1 VKIKKPFETMKLM
14 LYFLIKEYFNK
25 SNKQW
30 LGATLLLTLINIS
43 PVTANASKQNT
54 DEIRISIK
62 LAKTE
67 LSSAIRTLEERCR
80 CSINYNPA
88 IFKTGQQISIEVKDM
103 PLSMVLKRFLEG
115 TGVAYKINDPKTVL
129 LYKIP
134 EPVKPGK
141 ISGRVM
147 DEKGEALPGAG
158 IKIIDLDRS
167 VSSGVDGS
175 FSINADPGT
184 YTVEVS
190 YISYQTKRI
199 TGVIVKSGQNI
210 TLNISMK
217 PASATLNG
225 VVVTA
230 DYKKTSV
237 EGLLTRQ
244 KNASEMTNGIS
255 AEQIGR
261 TPDKHIG
268 ESLNRISGVSTM
280 DNKFVVVRGITA
292 RYNAA
297 VLDGTALPSTE
308 AQNRSFSFD
317 MIPSNL
323 VDNVVVSKTITP
335 DMNTSFGGGLIQIN
349 TKDMPTENFMS
360 FTIGTSYNDQTTGK
374 PFYSHERGKYDF
386 LGFDDGRRSAPD
398 NLLITNRAV
407 RGPGTIGGFETLT
420 EMEYK
425 ERVSEQSK
433 RFKHDNFTLYQ
444 APAMPNQNYQFTMG
458 RLMSLNADKQYK
470 IGFTGALSYRNTQSN
485 LAFDDYHRG
494 KWAYEYNNNGNSYS
508 FNTTWGALLNMG
520 LQLGQHRF
528 SLRNTYTRVFDNDL
542 VRTAGFSTDQTD
554 EITSRPPTIREND
567 DPTFTSLM
575 QNKLM
580 GQHQLGKVKL
590 EWDAAR
596 TAIKREEKAITTAEQ
611 LPQFIDG
618 NFLYLYYPGVYS
630 EPKAAPLS
638 SQYSNNNES
647 HYTWN
652 VSGTLPFNIAGLRNT
667 LKAGFYGNRKKGGFD
682 WKIVPFTSSSAQ
694 MDPKL
699 AFISIADMQKPE
711 NMRVDGYGFQMWFN
725 DKYSGKSRNDA
736 GYLMLDNRLGETLR
750 LVWGVCGDY
759 YKYTAGDNPLLP
771 GTPSVFELKHEPAFR
786 WLPSANL
793 TYSVTPKINIRA
805 SWSIA
810 VVRPELMDNT
820 QFYRYS
826 PYLDGM
832 IHNVGITSTKITS
845 YDVRA
850 EWFPSLGETFSVS
863 GFYKNFDKP
872 VELSQAASANLYYVI
887 SNSEWAKVYGL
898 EFEMRKNLDFIAD
911 KKWLSDLTLFGNAT
925 LQRSQ
930 VEAKFDPLVAKEDKI
945 ISKLKRPMSGQTP
958 YLVNLGL
965 QYQATR
971 FGFNAVYNKTGR
983 KTYIVAAEAGL
994 IDYEMPRSQTD
1005 VQLSYKWIKNK
1016 ILVKLNGGN
1025 LFNEASSF
1033 YKNNPDPIEFKK
1045 EGYKAGTSEKYEP
1058 GEQKTFTRRFGRTF
1072 SLQLNYNF

>member
-1 VKIKKPFETMKLM
+1 MKLM

-25 SNKQW
+25 INIQC
-30 LGATLLLTLINIS
+30 AIIALLLAS
-43 PVTANASKQNT
+43 FCSYNASANPTRQNI
-54 DEIRISIK
+54 DEIRISLK
-62 LAKTE
+62 LTNTD
-67 LSSAIRTLEERCR
+67 LTRGIGILEEKAGCA
-80 CSINYNPA
+80 INYNPA
-88 IFKTGQQISIEVKDM
+88 IFKSGLQISIDTKEM
-103 PLSMVLKRFLEG
+103 PLGIVLKKMLEG
-115 TGVAYKINDPKTVL
+115 TGVAYKINDPKTIL
-129 LYKIP
+129 LYKVP

-141 ISGRVM
+141 ISGRIM

-158 IKIIDLDRS
+158 IKIIGLERS

-184 YTVEVS
+184 YTVEIS
-190 YISYQTKRI
+190 YVSYQTKRI
-199 TGVIVKSGQNI
+199 TGVIVKSGQNMS
-210 TLNISMK
+210 LNISMK
-217 PASATLNG
+217 PSSATLNG
-225 VVVTA
+225 VMVTA

-268 ESLNRISGVSTM
+268 ESLKRISGVSTM

-308 AQNRSFSFD
+308 AQSRSFSFD

-323 VDNVVVSKTITP
+323 VDNIVVSKTITP

-349 TKDMPTENFMS
+349 TKDMPTENFTS
-360 FTIGTSYNDQTTGK
+360 FSIGTSYNDQTTGK

-398 NLLITNRAV
+398 NLLITDRSV
-407 RGPGTIGGFETLT
+407 RGPGTIGGFETITDL
-420 EMEYK
+420 EFRQ
-425 ERVSEQSK
+425 RVSEQSK

-458 RLMSLNADKQYK
+458 RLMSLKADKQYK
-470 IGFTGALSYRNTQSN
+470 LGFTGALSYRNTQSN
-485 LAFDDYHRG
+485 VAFGDYHRG
-494 KWAYEYNNNGNSYS
+494 KWANEYNNNGNTYG

-528 SLRNTYTRVFDNDL
+528 SFRNTYTRVFDNDL
-542 VRTAGFSTDQTD
+542 VRTAGFSSDQTD
-554 EITSRPPTIREND
+554 ELTSRPPTIREND

-611 LPQFIDG
+611 APKLIDG

-652 VSGTLPFNIAGLRNT
+652 VSGTLPFNVFGLRNT
-667 LKAGFYGNRKKGGFD
+667 LKAGLYGNRKKGGFD
-682 WKIVPFTSSSAQ
+682 WKIVPFTTSSNQ

-736 GYLMLDNRLGETLR
+736 GYLILDNRLGETLR
-750 LVWGVCGDY
+750 LVWGVRGDY
-759 YKYTAGDNPLLP
+759 YKYTEGSNPIIP
-771 GTPSVFELKHEPAFR
+771 GNPTVFEAKHDPAFR
-786 WLPSANL
+786 LLPSANL
-793 TYSVTPKINIRA
+793 TYSVTPKINVRT

-850 EWFPSLGETFSVS
+850 EWFPSLGETFSLS
-863 GFYKNFDKP
+863 GFYKYFDKP
-872 VELSQAASANLYYVI
+872 VELSQAASSNIYYQI

-898 EFEMRKNLDFIAD
+898 EFEMRKSLDFIAE

-925 LQRSQ
+925 LQKSQ
-930 VEAKFDPLVAKEDKI
+930 VEAQFDPLVKTDGKI

-958 YLVNLGL
+958 YLVNIGL

-971 FGFNAVYNKTGR
+971 FGFNAVYNKTGI
-983 KTYIVAAEAGL
+983 KTYIVASQESL
-994 IDYEMPRSQTD
+994 IDYEAPRSQTD
-1005 VQLSYKWIKNK
+1005 VQISYKWLKNRM
-1016 ILVKLNGGN
+1016 LVKLNGGN

-1033 YKNNPDPIEFKK
+1033 YKNSPDPVEAKK
-1045 EGYKAGTSEKYEP
+1045 EDFKAGTSDKYEP